1 MTPAISQPMSKQE
14 SVLTL
19 QKTKPEKS
27 GEEEEKQKVTRKDKK
42 AAWCVFPGTL
52 IMKISHS
59 EITAKPNSVSK
70 TDYFCD
76 SHSEKVK
83 KFKNQS
89 MKIET
94 FTFAFDKLWIL
105 KLFF

>member
-1 MTPAISQPMSKQE
+1 
-14 SVLTL
+14 
-19 QKTKPEKS
+19 
-27 GEEEEKQKVTRKDKK
+27 
-42 AAWCVFPGTL
+42 
-52 IMKISHS
+52 MKISHS

-94 FTFAFDKLWIL
+94 FTFAFDKL
-105 KLFF
+105 